1 MRALQLTVLALVGV
15 GLLAPPAGA
24 QEGEAFITVDQ
35 AHPAP
40 GSTHYFV
47 SVTDAEG
54 EPVSDTEVTA
64 TPISPD
70 GEEGETVTFESSG
83 DGVYQGPVAMND
95 PGEWTVRFESED
107 PPGTTEATQMVSAAQ
122 TPIESVPTD
131 ADADGNDATAS
142 EEDDDSSSALPL
154 ILLLGGLAA
163 VAALAVVLFL
173 RGAPDETPTA
183 TPDADTTPAPDTTPP
198 QGVDKTPTD

>member
-24 QEGEAFITVDQ
+24 QEGEATITVDQ

-47 SVTDAEG
+47 GVTDAEG
-54 EPVSDTEVTA
+54 EPVTDAEVTA

-70 GEEGETVTFESSG
+70 GEEGAPVTLQSSG
-83 DGVYQGPVAMND
+83 DGVYQGAVPMD
-95 PGEWTVRFESED
+95 EPGEWTVRFTSAD
-107 PPGTTEATQMVSAAQ
+107 PAGSSEATQQVSAAQ

-131 ADADGNDATAS
+131 DGTAAPGAT
-142 EEDDDSSSALPL
+142 EDDDSDSILPL

-163 VAALAVVLFL
+163 VAILAVVLYL
-173 RGAPDETPTA
+173 RA
-183 TPDADTTPAPDTTPP
+183 TPGDTAPDTTTPDAGTPP
-198 QGVDKTPTD
+198 PPDGDTAPTA